1 MSSPTLPSPRKRGE
15 GGTRRAPARREGE
28 GLAQQTAAAV
38 GESQPLTP
46 TLSPRAGRG
55 STGRLRKYVRRT
67 AIAVTLGGLAT
78 AASLLALDRVFPPDL
93 SRYEARSLEVRDAD
107 GRLLRA
113 FTTADGM
120 WRLKATVDDVDP
132 LYLALLK
139 SYEDKRF
146 DSHTG
151 VDPVAVLRAAEQWI
165 SHRRIVSGASTL
177 SMQAARLLEH
187 ERGPRRTL
195 GAKLRQSA
203 RALQLEWRYSK
214 AEILSIYL
222 TLAPFGGNIEGVRA
236 ASLSYFGK
244 EPKRLTAAEAALL
257 VALPQSPERRRP
269 DRRPALAQAA
279 RDVVLARALERGVIP
294 SSVAHQA
301 TRAAAPDR
309 RLAMPFVAPHVAQY
323 LAARAPRSGIV
334 ATTLRREIQDSAAR
348 LAADERA
355 RLGDGADI
363 AIVIIDNKRH
373 SIAAWH
379 GGGFFGRQGQVDLV
393 RARRSPGSTLKP
405 LIYGIAFDDRVAH
418 PDTLIDDV
426 PLRFGEWM
434 PRNFDRAHQG
444 TVSVRHALQQS
455 LNVPAVAMLE
465 RIGAQRFLATLRQ
478 AGVSPALPRS
488 GDLGGSLAIGLGG
501 VALSPLELATLYAGL
516 ANGGVVV
523 KPRLIADQ
531 REEPGMRMM
540 GTAAAW
546 QVTDALANAP
556 MPDGWASL
564 PRSYDGRRTGSRQIA
579 FKTGTSYGFRDAW
592 AAGYSGAYTVV
603 VWVGQADG
611 TPRPGAF
618 GRETALPIL
627 LKMFDRLPGELAAR
641 PQPPS
646 DTLLVARNADLP
658 PALRRFQGSA
668 ARMTAATATPTRPNA
683 GAISTPTSKPPRIL
697 YPPSSAVIDLDA
709 DDAIVPLQAD
719 GGAGQLRWLIDGK
732 PLPID
737 RFAKDQAWRPDG
749 PGVTRITVIDSE
761 GRSASANIRVQRRP

>member
-1 MSSPTLPSPRKRGE
+1 
-15 GGTRRAPARREGE
+15 
-28 GLAQQTAAAV
+28 
-38 GESQPLTP
+38 
-46 TLSPRAGRG
+46 
-55 STGRLRKYVRRT
+55 
-67 AIAVTLGGLAT
+67 
-78 AASLLALDRVFPPDL
+78 
-93 SRYEARSLEVRDAD
+93 
-107 GRLLRA
+107 LRA
-113 FTTADGM
+113 FTTADGK
-120 WRLKATVDDVDP
+120 WRLKATIDDVDP
-132 LYLALLK
+132 LYLTLLK

-151 VDPVAVLRAAEQWI
+151 VDPIAVLRAAEQWI

-177 SMQAARLLEH
+177 SMQAARLLEQ
-187 ERGPRRTL
+187 ERGPRRSL

-269 DRRPALAQAA
+269 DRRPALARAA
-279 RDVVLARALERGVIP
+279 RDVVLARALERDVIP
-294 SSVAHQA
+294 ASVAHYAMQ
-301 TRAAAPDR
+301 AAAPDR

-323 LAARAPRSGIV
+323 LVARAPRGSV
-334 ATTLRREIQDSAAR
+334 VTTTLRREIQDSATR
-348 LAADERA
+348 LATDERA

-465 RIGAQRFLATLRQ
+465 RIGAQRFLAMLRQ
-478 AGVSPALPRS
+478 AGVSPALPRT

-516 ANGGVVV
+516 ANDGVVV

-531 REEPGMRMM
+531 KDVSGMRLI
-540 GTAAAW
+540 GAAAAW

-627 LKMFDRLPGELAAR
+627 LKMFDRLPGELATR
-641 PQPPS
+641 PQPPA

-658 PALRRFQGSA
+658 PALRHFRGQA
-668 ARMTAATATPTRPNA
+668 ARMAAASGAPSRATTNVIA
-683 GAISTPTSKPPRIL
+683 PTSKPPRIL
-697 YPPSSAVIDLDA
+697 YPPSAAVIDLNA

-719 GGAGQLRWLIDGK
+719 GGSGRLRWLIDGK
-732 PLPID
+732 PLPLD
-737 RFAKDQAWRPDG
+737 RFAKDQTWRPDG

-761 GRSASANIRVQRRP
+761 GRSASAQVRIVATR

>member
-1 MSSPTLPSPRKRGE
+1 M
-15 GGTRRAPARREGE
+15 
-28 GLAQQTAAAV
+28 
-38 GESQPLTP
+38 
-46 TLSPRAGRG
+46 
-55 STGRLRKYVRRT
+55 
-67 AIAVTLGGLAT
+67 AIAVTLGVLAT
-78 AASLLALDRVFPPDL
+78 AASLLALDRIFPPDL
-93 SRYEARSLEVRDAD
+93 SRYEARSVEVRDAD

-113 FTTADGM
+113 FTTADGK
-120 WRLKATVDDVDP
+120 WRLKATTDDVDP

-146 DSHTG
+146 DSHAG
-151 VDPVAVLRAAEQWI
+151 VDPIAVLRAAEQWI

-177 SMQAARLLEH
+177 SMQAARLLEQQ
-187 ERGPRRTL
+187 RVSRRTL

-269 DRRPALAQAA
+269 DRRPALARAA

-294 SSVAHQA
+294 TSVAAYA
-301 TRAAAPDR
+301 TQSAAPER
-309 RLAMPFVAPHVAQY
+309 RLAMPFVAPHVAQH
-323 LAARAPRSGIV
+323 LAARTAAGSIV
-334 ATTLRREIQDSAAR
+334 TTTLRREIQDSAAR
-348 LAADERA
+348 LASDERA

-363 AIVIIDNKRH
+363 AVIIIDNKRH

-426 PLRFGEWM
+426 PIRFGEWM

-465 RIGAQRFLATLRQ
+465 RIGAQRFLAMIRQ
-478 AGVSPALPRS
+478 AGVSPALPKT

-501 VALSPLELATLYAGL
+501 VAISPLELATLYAGL

-523 KPRLIADQ
+523 PPRLRADQ
-531 REEPGMRMM
+531 ADVPGMRLI
-540 GTAAAW
+540 GAPAAW
-546 QVTDALANAP
+546 QVTDALANSP
-556 MPDGWASL
+556 LPDGWASL
-564 PRSYDGRRTGSRQIA
+564 PRSYDGRRTGNRHIA

-592 AAGYSGAYTVV
+592 AAGYSAAYTVV
-603 VWVGQADG
+603 IWVGQPDG
-611 TPRPGAF
+611 TPRPGSF

-627 LKMFDRLPGELAAR
+627 LKMFDRLPGELAIR
-641 PQPPS
+641 SQPPA

-658 PALRRFQGSA
+658 PALRRFQGA
-668 ARMTAATATPTRPNA
+668 TARMAAATAARARGTTIVAAPA
-683 GAISTPTSKPPRIL
+683 SKPPRIL
-697 YPPSSAVIDLDA
+697 YPPSAAVIDLAA
-709 DDAIVPLQAD
+709 DDAVVPLQAD
-719 GGAGQLRWLIDGK
+719 GGSGQLRWLIDGK
-732 PLPID
+732 PLPLD
-737 RFAKDQAWRPDG
+737 RFARDPAWRPDG
-749 PGVTRITVIDSE
+749 PGVTQITVIDTE
-761 GRSASANIRVQRRP
+761 GRSASARVRIVTSR

>member
-1 MSSPTLPSPRKRGE
+1 MGPSRV
-15 GGTRRAPARREGE
+15 ARWEGE
-28 GLAQQTAAAV
+28 GLV
-38 GESQPLTP
+38 RPPRPSSRDRQPLTP
-46 TLSPRAGRG
+46 TLSPQAGRG
-55 STGRLRKYVRRT
+55 RVRRFVRRA
-67 AIAVTLGGLAT
+67 AIAVALGALTT

-113 FTTADGM
+113 FTTADGK
-120 WRLKATVDDVDP
+120 WRLKATIDDVDP

-151 VDPVAVLRAAEQWI
+151 VDPIAVLRAAEQWI

-177 SMQAARLLEH
+177 SMQAARLLEQN
-187 ERGPRRTL
+187 RGPRRSL
-195 GAKLRQSA
+195 GAKVRQSA

-269 DRRPALAQAA
+269 DRRPALARAA
-279 RDVVLARALERGVIP
+279 RDMVLTRALERGVIP
-294 SSVAHQA
+294 DSVALYAMQ
-301 TRAAAPDR
+301 AAAPDR

-323 LAARAPRSGIV
+323 LVARSPRGSIV
-334 ATTLRREIQDSAAR
+334 TTTLRREIQDSATR
-348 LAADERA
+348 LATDERA

-465 RIGAQRFLATLRQ
+465 RIGAQRFLAMLRQ
-478 AGVSPALPRS
+478 AGVSPALPRT

-516 ANGGVVV
+516 ANDGVVV
-523 KPRLIADQ
+523 KPRLTADQ
-531 REEPGMRMM
+531 TAEPGMRLI
-540 GTAAAW
+540 GAAAAW

-627 LKMFDRLPGELAAR
+627 LKMFDRLPGELANR
-641 PQPPS
+641 PRPPA

-658 PALRRFQGSA
+658 PALRHFRGQA
-668 ARMTAATATPTRPNA
+668 ARMAAATGAPSRATTNVIA
-683 GAISTPTSKPPRIL
+683 PTSKPPRIL
-697 YPPSSAVIDLDA
+697 YPPSAAVIDLGA

-719 GGAGQLRWLIDGK
+719 GGSGQLRWLIDGK
-732 PLPID
+732 PLPLD
-737 RFAKDQAWRPDG
+737 RFAKDQTWRPDG

-761 GRSASANIRVQRRP
+761 GRSASAQVRITSR

>member
-1 MSSPTLPSPRKRGE
+1 M
-15 GGTRRAPARREGE
+15 
-28 GLAQQTAAAV
+28 V
-38 GESQPLTP
+38 G
-46 TLSPRAGRG
+46 A
-55 STGRLRKYVRRT
+55 
-67 AIAVTLGGLAT
+67 LAT
-78 AASLLALDRVFPPDL
+78 AASLLALDRIFPPDL
-93 SRYEARSLEVRDAD
+93 SRYEARSVEVRDAD

-113 FTTADGM
+113 FTTADGK
-120 WRLKATVDDVDP
+120 WRLKATTDDVDP

-151 VDPVAVLRAAEQWI
+151 IDPIAVLRAAEQWI
-165 SHRRIVSGASTL
+165 NHGRIVSGASTL
-177 SMQAARLLEH
+177 SMQAARLLEQQ
-187 ERGPRRTL
+187 RGSRRTL

-269 DRRPALAQAA
+269 DRRPAIARAA
-279 RDVVLARALERGVIP
+279 RDIVLARALERGVIP
-294 SSVAHQA
+294 ASVAAHAAQS
-301 TRAAAPDR
+301 AAPDR
-309 RLAMPFVAPHVAQY
+309 RLAMPFVAPHVAQH
-323 LAARAPRSGIV
+323 LAARTAAGSIV
-334 ATTLRREIQDSAAR
+334 TTTLRREIQDSAAR

-363 AIVIIDNKRH
+363 AVIIIDNKRH
-373 SIAAWH
+373 GIAAWH

-426 PLRFGEWM
+426 PIRFGEWM

-465 RIGAQRFLATLRQ
+465 RIGAQRFLAMLRQ
-478 AGVSPALPRS
+478 AGISPALPKT

-501 VALSPLELATLYAGL
+501 VAISPLELATLYAGL

-523 KPRLIADQ
+523 PPRLRAN
-531 REEPGMRMM
+531 EPEAQGVRLI
-540 GTAAAW
+540 GAPAAW

-564 PRSYDGRRTGSRQIA
+564 PRSYDGRRTGNRQIA

-592 AAGYSGAYTVV
+592 AAGYSAAYTVV
-603 VWVGQADG
+603 IWVGQPDG

-641 PQPPS
+641 PRPPA
-646 DTLLVARNADLP
+646 DTQLVARNADLP
-658 PALRRFQGSA
+658 PALRRFRGQAG
-668 ARMTAATATPTRPNA
+668 RMTAATAAPLRPPVGTLVA
-683 GAISTPTSKPPRIL
+683 AASKPPRIL
-697 YPPSSAVIDLDA
+697 YPPSSSVIDLGA
-709 DDAIVPLQAD
+709 GDAIVPLQAD

-732 PLPID
+732 PLPVD
-737 RFAKDQAWRPDG
+737 RFAKDQSWRPDG
-749 PGVTRITVIDSE
+749 PGVTQITVVDSE
-761 GRSASANIRVQRRP
+761 GRSASAQVRIVATR

>member
-1 MSSPTLPSPRKRGE
+1 M
-15 GGTRRAPARREGE
+15 
-28 GLAQQTAAAV
+28 AA
-38 GESQPLTP
+38 
-46 TLSPRAGRG
+46 
-55 STGRLRKYVRRT
+55 
-67 AIAVTLGGLAT
+67 TLGALAT
-78 AASLLALDRVFPPDL
+78 TASLLALDRIYPPDL
-93 SRYEARSLEVRDAD
+93 SRYEARSLEIRDAD

-113 FTTADGM
+113 FTTADGK
-120 WRLKATVDDVDP
+120 WRLKSTVDDVDP

-146 DSHTG
+146 DSHAG
-151 VDPVAVLRAAEQWI
+151 VDPIAVLRAAEQWI

-177 SMQAARLLEH
+177 SMQAARLLEQ
-187 ERGPRRTL
+187 ERGTRRSL

-244 EPKRLTAAEAALL
+244 EPRRLTAAEAALL

-269 DRRPALAQAA
+269 DRRPEQARAA

-294 SSVAHQA
+294 ASVAAHA
-301 TRAAAPDR
+301 TQAAAPDR

-323 LAARAPRSGIV
+323 LVARTPRGSIV
-334 ATTLRREIQDSAAR
+334 TTTLRREIQDPAAR
-348 LAADERA
+348 LATDERT

-363 AIVIIDNKRH
+363 AIVIIDNRRH

-465 RIGAQRFLATLRQ
+465 RIGAQRFLAMLRQ
-478 AGVSPALPRS
+478 AGVSPALPRT

-501 VALSPLELATLYAGL
+501 VAISPLELATLYAGL
-516 ANGGVVV
+516 ANDGVVV
-523 KPRLIADQ
+523 KPRLIAD
-531 REEPGMRMM
+531 EAEGPGMRLI
-540 GTAAAW
+540 GAPAAW
-546 QVTDALANAP
+546 QIADALANAP

-564 PRSYDGRRTGSRQIA
+564 PRSYDGRRTGGRQIA

-627 LKMFDRLPGELAAR
+627 LKMFDRLPGELASR
-641 PQPPS
+641 PKPPP

-658 PALRRFQGSA
+658 PALRRFRGPA
-668 ARMTAATATPTRPNA
+668 ARMAAATAAPTRPT
-683 GAISTPTSKPPRIL
+683 GANIVAPASKPPRIL
-697 YPPSSAVIDLDA
+697 YPPAAAVIDLGA

-719 GGAGQLRWLIDGK
+719 GGSGQLRWLIDGK
-732 PLPID
+732 PLPPD
-737 RFAKDQAWRPDG
+737 RFAKDQTWRPDG
-749 PGVTRITVIDSE
+749 PGVTQITVVDSQ
-761 GRSASANIRVQRRP
+761 GRSASALVRILARP

>member
-1 MSSPTLPSPRKRGE
+1 MVLGTL
-15 GGTRRAPARREGE
+15 
-28 GLAQQTAAAV
+28 
-38 GESQPLTP
+38 
-46 TLSPRAGRG
+46 
-55 STGRLRKYVRRT
+55 
-67 AIAVTLGGLAT
+67 AI
-78 AASLLALDRVFPPDL
+78 AASLLALDRLFPPDL
-93 SRYEARSLEVRDAD
+93 SRYEARSLEIRDAD

-113 FTTADGM
+113 FTTADGK

-132 LYLALLK
+132 LYLTLLK

-151 VDPVAVLRAAEQWI
+151 VDLVAVLRAAEQWI

-177 SMQAARLLEH
+177 SMQAARLLEQD
-187 ERGPRRTL
+187 RGPRRTL
-195 GAKLRQSA
+195 GAKLRQTA

-244 EPKRLTAAEAALL
+244 EPKQLTAAEAALL

-269 DRRPALAQAA
+269 DRRPAIARAA

-294 SSVAHQA
+294 ASVASQA
-301 TRAAAPDR
+301 TQAAAPDR

-323 LAARAPRSGIV
+323 LVARAPSASIV
-334 ATTLRREIQDSAAR
+334 TTTLRREIQDAAAR

-355 RLGDGADI
+355 RLNDGADI
-363 AIVIIDNKRH
+363 AIIIIDNKRH

-379 GGGFFGRQGQVDLV
+379 GGTFSGRQGQVDLV

-418 PDTLIDDV
+418 PDTMIDDV
-426 PLRFGEWM
+426 PIRFGEWM
-434 PRNFDRAHQG
+434 PRNFDRAFQG
-444 TVSVRHALQQS
+444 TVSVRYALQQS

-465 RIGAQRFLATLRQ
+465 RVGAQRFLAMLRQ
-478 AGVSPALPRS
+478 AGVSPALPRT

-501 VALSPLELATLYAGL
+501 VALSPLELATLYGGL
-516 ANGGVVV
+516 ANDGVVV
-523 KPRLIADQ
+523 KPRLTMDE
-531 REEPGMRMM
+531 RDEPGMRLI
-540 GTAAAW
+540 GASAAW

-603 VWVGQADG
+603 VWVGLADG
-611 TPRPGAF
+611 TPRPGHF

-627 LKMFDRLPGELAAR
+627 LKMFDHLPGELASR
-641 PQPPS
+641 PKPPP

-658 PALRRFQGSA
+658 PMLRHFRSQA
-668 ARMTAATATPTRPNA
+668 ARMTAATATPTRPA
-683 GAISTPTSKPPRIL
+683 TGTIFAPAIKPPRIL
-697 YPPSSAVIDLDA
+697 YPPSSVVIDLGA

-719 GGAGQLRWLIDGK
+719 GGSGQLRWLIDGK
-732 PLPID
+732 PLPLD
-737 RFAKDQAWRPDG
+737 RFAKDQKWRPDG
-749 PGVTRITVIDSE
+749 PGVTQITVIDSE
-761 GRSASANIRVQRRP
+761 GRSASAQVRIVSAR

>member
-1 MSSPTLPSPRKRGE
+1 MRGLWS
-15 GGTRRAPARREGE
+15 TFIRRSA
-28 GLAQQTAAAV
+28 
-38 GESQPLTP
+38 
-46 TLSPRAGRG
+46 LSPQAGRG
-55 STGRLRKYVRRT
+55 RKGLRRLIRRT
-67 AIAVTLGGLAT
+67 AIAVTLGVLAT

-93 SRYEARSLEVRDAD
+93 SRYQARSLEVRDAD

-113 FTTADGM
+113 FTTADGK
-120 WRLKATVDDVDP
+120 WRLKATVEDVDP

-146 DSHTG
+146 DSHAG
-151 VDPVAVLRAAEQWI
+151 IDPLAALRAAEQWVN
-165 SHRRIVSGASTL
+165 HRRIISGASTL
-177 SMQAARLLEH
+177 SMQAARLLEQD
-187 ERGPRRTL
+187 RGPRRTL

-294 SSVAHQA
+294 ASVAHQA
-301 TRAAAPDR
+301 TQAAAPDR

-323 LAARAPRSGIV
+323 LAARSPRGGIV
-334 ATTLRREIQDSAAR
+334 TTTLRREIQDSATR
-348 LAADERA
+348 LAVDERA

-405 LIYGIAFDDRVAH
+405 LIYGVAFDDRVAH

-465 RIGAQRFLATLRQ
+465 RIGAQRFLAMLRQ
-478 AGVSPALPRS
+478 AGVSPALPRT

-516 ANGGVVV
+516 ANDGVVV
-523 KPRLIADQ
+523 KPRLIADEKDQ
-531 REEPGMRMM
+531 PSLRLIGA
-540 GTAAAW
+540 AAAW

-627 LKMFDRLPGELAAR
+627 LKMFDRLPGELATR
-641 PQPPS
+641 PQPPA

-668 ARMTAATATPTRPNA
+668 ARMTAASAAPTRPTA
-683 GAISTPTSKPPRIL
+683 GATSAPASKPPRIL

-719 GGAGQLRWLIDGK
+719 GGSGQLRWLIDGK

-737 RFAKDQAWRPDG
+737 RFAKDQTWRPDG
-749 PGVTRITVIDSE
+749 PGVTQITVVDSE
-761 GRSASANIRVQRRP
+761 GRSASARVRIVARP